1 MIFSLTL
8 SCCAQIVMMLYYKW
22 KLTGETRERWDKVC
36 QCQQCVGAQS
46 WHCLNWWDQHWQHI
60 HCSWAWTCFITHQ
73 LTFVT
78 MSHPLR
84 PLQTCLKLSYLFT
97 LSCTHPNACLF
108 IVTKPINQNDIFHIS
123 GLFTLSG
130 LRCSVLRHKVCD
142 SIFMT
147 TTTKVGMIT
156 FDAVWLGDA
165 SLGPCDLCIIHQ
177 SLALQQ
183 SQDCKL
189 FTFIVGA
196 NEVWNWNRIKLFC
209 QYLKPTRKQST

>member
-1 MIFSLTL
+1 MKTDWRDQRELRQGVSVSAVCWSTVVTLFKLMGPTLATHTLLLGLDLLHNTSAYICYDVTSTQRSTNLLQNSLLSFYFIFHT
-8 SCCAQIVMMLYYKW
+8 Q
-22 KLTGETRERWDKVC
+22 
-36 QCQQCVGAQS
+36 
-46 WHCLNWWDQHWQHI
+46 LN
-60 HCSWAWTCFITHQ
+60 
-73 LTFVT
+73 V
-78 MSHPLR
+78 
-84 PLQTCLKLSYLFT
+84 
-97 LSCTHPNACLF
+97 CLF

-123 GLFTLSG
+123 SLFTLSG

-156 FDAVWLGDA
+156 FDVVWLGDA

-177 SLALQQ
+177 SQLLQQ

-196 NEVWNWNRIKLFC
+196 NGVW
-209 QYLKPTRKQST
+209 S